1 MNEKSEVRKA
11 ATPKKQG
18 PPKTAGSELNEKL
31 HQLELS
37 ETPQA
42 VSSAA
47 SVVGMPGMS
56 TPSGGLPAFLSQYGV
71 ASQSQSQEISL
82 PGSLSASNAPA
93 GSVGSATTVSA
104 DSRPKKIRKVSV
116 VSKPLKV

>member
-18 PPKTAGSELNEKL
+18 PPKTANSELNEKL
-31 HQLELS
+31 HQMELG
-37 ETPQA
+37 ET
-42 VSSAA
+42 SASA
-47 SVVGMPGMS
+47 SGMPASLAMS
-56 TPSGGLPAFLSQYGV
+56 TPSGLPGFLSQYGV
-71 ASQSQSQEISL
+71 ASQSQSESQEIRL
-82 PGSLSASNAPA
+82 PGSHSASNTLASSA
-93 GSVGSATTVSA
+93 GSGTATSA